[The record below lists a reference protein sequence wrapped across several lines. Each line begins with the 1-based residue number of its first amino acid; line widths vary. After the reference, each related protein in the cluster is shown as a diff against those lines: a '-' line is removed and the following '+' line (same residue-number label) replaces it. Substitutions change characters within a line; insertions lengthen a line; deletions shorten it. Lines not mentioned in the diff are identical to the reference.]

1 VKKSGS
7 HKDNCK
13 ICRSEYRAE
22 HDSKLFLGPLS
33 NQVIK
38 SEREKFGVSKSMM
51 TKHLKESATEVV
63 QSKDYTAKIVDVLE
77 DTINDTREII
87 QEARGEQLYTT
98 ALNGMRILA
107 GILETQAKILGIADK
122 HASKSN
128 QTLHLHMSVP
138 PSEVSKMAEDYKS
151 TVEVL
156 PSDD

>member
-1 VKKSGS
+1 
-7 HKDNCK
+7 
-13 ICRSEYRAE
+13 
-22 HDSKLFLGPLS
+22 
-33 NQVIK
+33 
-38 SEREKFGVSKSMM
+38 M

-77 DTINDTREII
+77 DTINDAREII

-156 PSDD
+156 PPDDQ